1 MLSRTKLI
9 SIIISTTILITN
21 LTFAD
26 WKENAKA
33 IKVSG
38 GENHTLVLTANK
50 YPWACGYNY
59 YYQLGIGNTTAD
71 QSTLVRVH
79 GPDDVGCL
87 EDINDIAA
95 GVCSHFLQQ
104 KIL

>member
-1 MLSRTKLI
+1 MSAKKLI
-9 SIIISTTILITN
+9 LSIVSFTILTANIA
-21 LTFAD
+21 FAD
-26 WKENAKA
+26 REENTGA
-33 IKVSG
+33 IGISG

-50 YPWACGYNY
+50 YPWACGYNH

-95 GVCSHFLQQ
+95 GV
-104 KIL
+104 